1 MNAQMKDF
9 VNLMTSIIFETDED
23 ELKDLFNEIKKNY
36 PTSML
41 SFIDSN
47 RGILN
52 SYGQIIMD
60 ALEEGNVVNQDLV
73 TKEVWTN
80 FSDNLSFP
88 LGNLDKL
95 ADQLQDYPNLANMI
109 RDVQLE
115 YVQENIKLAKENGQN
130 FAGEYNK
137 NKGINL
143 LHERDM
149 KHLMYFKDDVNLKKQ
164 HDEIYRKQ
172 FELMMRVQS
181 GEVDK
186 KTYMSQKQ
194 ILDAELELANTTIE
208 RTDKRFMFDSMNL
221 TNQADTFYGNDLTYD
236 REQIMEYYYDSE
248 RMGANQRFLGYK
260 VMFVQGEISE
270 EEYTKAT
277 QELQKETEKINRNQQ
292 AWLESQ
298 QKKSF
303 GKSI

>member
-1 MNAQMKDF
+1 
-9 VNLMTSIIFETDED
+9 
-23 ELKDLFNEIKKNY
+23 
-36 PTSML
+36 
-41 SFIDSN
+41 
-47 RGILN
+47 
-52 SYGQIIMD
+52 
-60 ALEEGNVVNQDLV
+60 
-73 TKEVWTN
+73 
-80 FSDNLSFP
+80 
-88 LGNLDKL
+88 
-95 ADQLQDYPNLANMI
+95 
-109 RDVQLE
+109 
-115 YVQENIKLAKENGQN
+115 
-130 FAGEYNK
+130 
-137 NKGINL
+137 
-143 LHERDM
+143 M

-208 RTDKRFMFDSMNL
+208 RTDNRFMFDSMNL

-270 EEYTKAT
+270 EEYTKAA
-277 QELQKETEKINRNQQ
+277 QDLQKETEKINRNQQ

>member
-1 MNAQMKDF
+1 MNKQMKDF
-9 VNLMTSIIFETDED
+9 GNLMTDIIFATDKY
-23 ELKDLFNEIKKNY
+23 ELEDLFNEVKKNY
-36 PTSML
+36 PLSML
-41 SFIDSN
+41 FFIDSDVGTRN
-47 RGILN
+47 YYR
-52 SYGQIIMD
+52 QIIMD
-60 ALEEGNVVNQDLV
+60 TFEEVNSVNKDV
-73 TKEVWTN
+73 ATREVWTN
-80 FSDNLSFP
+80 FSNSLSFP
-88 LGNLDKL
+88 LENLDKL
-95 ADQLQDYPNLANMI
+95 ADQFLGYPNLVNMI
-109 RDVQLE
+109 REVQLDC
-115 YVQENIKLAKENGQN
+115 VQENIKLAKENGQR
-130 FAGEYNK
+130 FAGEYNQD
-137 NKGINL
+137 KGINL

-194 ILDAELELANTTIE
+194 ILDAELELANTTME
-208 RTDKRFMFDSMNL
+208 RTDNRFMFDSMNL
-221 TNQADTFYGNDLTYD
+221 TNQADAFYGNDLTYD

-270 EEYTKAT
+270 EEYTKAA
-277 QELQKETEKINRNQQ
+277 QDLQKETEKINRNQQ

>member
-52 SYGQIIMD
+52 SYRQIIMD

-80 FSDNLSFP
+80 FSDSLSFP

-137 NKGINL
+137 DKGINL

-194 ILDAELELANTTIE
+194 ILDAELELANTTME
-208 RTDKRFMFDSMNL
+208 RTDNRFMFDSMNL
-221 TNQADTFYGNDLTYD
+221 TNQADAFYGNDLTYD

-270 EEYTKAT
+270 EEYTKAA
-277 QELQKETEKINRNQQ
+277 QDLQKETEKINRNQQ

>member
-23 ELKDLFNEIKKNY
+23 VLKDLFNKIKKNY
-36 PTSML
+36 PISML

-52 SYGQIIMD
+52 SYRQIIMD

-80 FSDNLSFP
+80 FSDSLSFP

-95 ADQLQDYPNLANMI
+95 ADQLQGYPNLANMI

-137 NKGINL
+137 DKGINL

-149 KHLMYFKDDVNLKKQ
+149 KHLRYFKDDVNLKKQ

-172 FELMMRVQS
+172 FELMMSVQS

-194 ILDAELELANTTIE
+194 ILDAELELANTTME
-208 RTDKRFMFDSMNL
+208 RIDNRFMFDSMNL

-270 EEYTKAT
+270 EEYTKAA
-277 QELQKETEKINRNQQ
+277 QDRQKETEKINRNQQ

-303 GKSI
+303 GKSK

>member
-23 ELKDLFNEIKKNY
+23 ESKDLFNEIKKNY

-52 SYGQIIMD
+52 SYRQIIMD
-60 ALEEGNVVNQDLV
+60 ALEEGNVANQDLV

-80 FSDNLSFP
+80 FSDSLSFP

-208 RTDKRFMFDSMNL
+208 RTDNRFMFDSMNL

-270 EEYTKAT
+270 EEYTKAA
-277 QELQKETEKINRNQQ
+277 QDLQKETEKINRNQQ